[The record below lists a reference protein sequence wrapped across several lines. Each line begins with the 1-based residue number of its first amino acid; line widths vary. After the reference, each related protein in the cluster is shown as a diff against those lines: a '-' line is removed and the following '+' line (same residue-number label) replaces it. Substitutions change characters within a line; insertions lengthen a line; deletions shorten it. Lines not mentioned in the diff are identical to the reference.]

1 MQWSFEQVYN
11 TLSNKCNRNA
21 VMPCCVVDMHQISA
35 VENPAVVPADPEV
48 TREPTPVV
56 MLQPLKDEYYDEW
69 DDVSDPPDA
78 GEIDAH
84 NSDSSDFEQ
93 TYIKKKKKKA
103 KANVNNVFIVKV
115 LFQGCTTMSI
125 SDVIYFHWS
134 SIFIYS

>member
-103 KANVNNVFIVKV
+103 KATVNNVFIVTV